1 LDFREVRVVLVEA
14 ADGLLVGLPERL
26 RAYAFARLGRMGVQ
40 VRVQASVA
48 QVTREAV
55 HLKDGT
61 AIPAET
67 VVWTAGVRGDSLAQA
82 WGLPTARAGRVMV
95 QPTLQLPAHPEI
107 YVIGD
112 LAYVEDGGRPLP
124 MLGPV
129 AMQEGE
135 AAARNIGRQVAGQN
149 PVPFQYR
156 DPGTMVVIGRNAAA
170 VHLGGRSFTG
180 FPAWVLWLGVHLIKL
195 IGFRN
200 RLLVLINWAWDYL
213 FYERAVR
220 LILPSER
227 RKE

>member
-1 LDFREVRVVLVEA
+1 MGVEVRL
-14 ADGLLVGLPERL
+14 
-26 RAYAFARLGRMGVQ
+26 
-40 VRVQASVA
+40 QASVA

-67 VVWTAGVRGDSLAQA
+67 VVWTAGVRGDSLGQA
-82 WGLPTARAGRVMV
+82 MGLPTARGGRVAV
-95 QPTLQLPAHPEI
+95 QPTLQLPGHPEI

-124 MLGPV
+124 MLAPV
-129 AMQEGE
+129 AMQEGD

-149 PVPFQYR
+149 PAPFQYR
-156 DPGTMVVIGRNAAA
+156 DPGTMVVIGRNAGA
-170 VHLGGRSFTG
+170 VHLRGRAFTG
-180 FPAWVLWLGVHLIKL
+180 FIAWVLWLGVHLIKL

-213 FYERAVR
+213 FYEHAVR
-220 LILPSER
+220 LILPSEGVLDSRSR
-227 RKE
+227 RRAVRRDTSGETVAAEEKQNR